1 MFPSASRDQHVPS
14 GCQPLWLE
22 LGDLFVRLEY
32 HDESLLHVL
41 TAVPL
46 SEHASSDASPAST
59 VKLLPCTRADVTERA
74 REAAGSAD
82 PLVAGDST
90 NAVPPIHVYVGR
102 DRIAMAQADV
112 GFAQSD
118 SGWRNVRMGLVP
130 EQANTLAARTLAAV
144 VFQDLAAQFGY
155 FAIHAS
161 MVERDG
167 KGVLFC
173 GERARGK
180 STSCL
185 AMGRAGWAVRCDD
198 RCYVRAE
205 PLSVWGPGGDMR
217 LREDAVEIWE
227 DLRDPLDRGRPWGGK
242 KRVPLSELVGES
254 GSGFARPRFL
264 FFPQVAEEQRHGV
277 AALSPAEALG
287 ELLCATGVAS
297 IPAHTA
303 AHFAAVADL
312 VESAPAYRLRLARDM
327 SALPAVIEEMLD

>member
-1 MFPSASRDQHVPS
+1 MGDFSV
-14 GCQPLWLE
+14 GLE
-22 LGDLFVRLEY
+22 HCDA
-32 HDESLLHVL
+32 SLLDVL
-41 TAVPL
+41 TAIPL
-46 SEHASSDASPAST
+46 PQHSSSAKSPCSI
-59 VKLLPCTRADVTERA
+59 VKLSPCTAADVSEMA
-74 REAAGSAD
+74 REAARSVD

-90 NAVPPIHVYVGR
+90 NPVPPIDVYVGH
-102 DRIAMAQADV
+102 DCIAMALAGV

-118 SGWRNVRMGLVP
+118 SGWRNVRMRVVP
-130 EQANTLAARTLAAV
+130 DQASTLAARALAAL
-144 VFQDLAAQFGY
+144 VFQDLAAHFGY
-155 FAIHAS
+155 LAIHAS

-185 AMGRAGWAVRCDD
+185 AMGRAGWTVRGDD

-205 PLSVWGPGGDMR
+205 PLSLWGPGGDMR

-227 DLRDPLDRGRPWGGK
+227 DLHDALDRGRPWGGK
-242 KRVPLSELVGES
+242 KRVLLSELVGES
-254 GSGFARPRFL
+254 GSGFACARAL
-264 FFPQVAEEQRHGV
+264 FFPQVAGEERHEV
-277 AALSPAEALG
+277 APLAAAEALE

-312 VESAPAYRLRLARDM
+312 VESTPAYRLRLARDM
-327 SALPAVIEEMLD
+327 SALPGIIEEMLD